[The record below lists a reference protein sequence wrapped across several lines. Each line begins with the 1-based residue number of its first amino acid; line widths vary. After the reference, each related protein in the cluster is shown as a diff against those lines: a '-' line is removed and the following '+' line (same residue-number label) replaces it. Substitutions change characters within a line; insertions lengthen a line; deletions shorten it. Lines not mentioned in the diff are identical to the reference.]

1 MRVEFSEEALTG
13 LRKTGKTGSQRVLRY
28 LDSVSKLDNPR
39 LRGKALTGNLSGL
52 WRYRIGDY
60 RAICIIEDD
69 VLLVTVLRVGHRK
82 DIYDKA

>member
-1 MRVEFSEEALTG
+1 MRVEFSEEALTD
-13 LRKTGKTGSQRVLRY
+13 LRKIGRAEAQRVLRY
-28 LDSVSKLDNPR
+28 LDSVSKIDNPR
-39 LRGKALTGNLSGL
+39 LRGKCLTGNLSGL

-82 DIYDKA
+82 DIYEKA